1 MRIEIEN
8 STLCKV
14 VGVHLT
20 SRFEITAYIPGIGH
34 NLQEHFVV
42 SPYSCSFGYFGFLPM
57 LPLSCQTQLYLF
69 FFFFFNG

>member
-42 SPYSCSFGYFGFLPM
+42 SPYSCSFGFFGFLPM
-57 LPLSCQTQLYLF
+57 LPLSVEHNYTS